1 MFSVMTKPDVDWFR
15 RKLEEHRLS
24 QSGLGRMLG
33 IDKSSMSLLLAGKRK
48 LTLTAAADMARILG
62 VTATEVMERFG
73 VRVDGIRGG
82 DDVTPQM
89 LPFEGW
95 IDESSNVHIENT
107 SRRKRM
113 LDVGVNFEAGAGA
126 FQWRTPQSKMDVLDG
141 WIVVSGARREAD
153 ESMIGRGCVVGLKG
167 GEMMLRLVRR
177 GYAPGTHLL
186 FGLMGTPDV
195 TEAEVEWYAPVLMMK
210 PATT

>member
-1 MFSVMTKPDVDWFR
+1 MTKPDVDWFR

-33 IDKSSMSLLLAGKRK
+33 IDKSSMSLLLGGKRK

-73 VRVDGIRGG
+73 VRVDGIRAG
-82 DDVTPQM
+82 DEATPQL

-95 IDESSNVHIENT
+95 IDESAHVHPEG
-107 SRRKRM
+107 SGRRKRM
-113 LDVGVNFEAGAGA
+113 LDVGTNVEPGSGA

-141 WIVVSGARREAD
+141 WIVVSGPRREAD
-153 ESMIGRGCVVGLKG
+153 DKMVGRGCVVGLKG
-167 GEMMLRLVRR
+167 GDMMVRLVRR
-177 GYAPGTHLL
+177 GYSPGTHLL
-186 FGLMGTPDV
+186 FGLMGTADV
-195 TEAEVEWYAPVLMMK
+195 TEGEVEWYAPILMMK
-210 PATT
+210 PATI

>member
-1 MFSVMTKPDVDWFR
+1 MTKPDVDWFR

-73 VRVDGIRGG
+73 VRVDGIRAG

-95 IDESSNVHIENT
+95 IDESSHVIPD
-107 SRRKRM
+107 SSGRRKRM
-113 LDVGVNFEAGAGA
+113 VDVGTNVEPGSSA

-141 WIVVSGARREAD
+141 WIVVSGPRREAD
-153 ESMIGRGCVVGLKG
+153 DKMIGRGCVVGLKG
-167 GEMMLRLVRR
+167 GDIMLRLVRR
-177 GYAPGTHLL
+177 GYSPGTHLL
-186 FGLMGTPDV
+186 FGIMGTPDV
-195 TEAEVEWYAPVLMMK
+195 TEGEVEWYAPIVMMK
-210 PATT
+210 PATA